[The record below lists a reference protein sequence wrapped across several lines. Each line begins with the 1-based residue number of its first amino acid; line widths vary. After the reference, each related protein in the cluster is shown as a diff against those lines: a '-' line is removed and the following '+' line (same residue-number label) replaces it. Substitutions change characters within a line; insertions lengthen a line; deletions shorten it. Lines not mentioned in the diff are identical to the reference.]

1 MFLTILTFL
10 SAIAISLIAAG
21 YSILGLATL
30 FAGAAV
36 PIIAMGSALEVGKL
50 VAASWLYHNWRS
62 DIPRALK
69 AYLFSAIII
78 LIFITSI
85 GIFGFL
91 SKAHLDQVKPTAGNT
106 EQIALIDK
114 QIKQEEMII
123 ERAERTLNQ
132 LDKALDVYID
142 KEYVSRGL
150 KERKKQKEE
159 RDLLNKSIDEAMD
172 KIADLNN
179 SKSSITIEQLKLE
192 ADVGPLKY
200 VAELIYGDNAKDHFD
215 SAVRIIILIL
225 IFVFD
230 PLAVLLLIAANISLR
245 QWRMKRNLGKELK
258 KQNLESRLGLAQQ
271 RIKKYKE
278 RQKDFRKILGKEIS
292 ELDPDEIKV
301 KLNQIYD
308 WNDKK
313 QCLTTT
319 IESDIIYTMI
329 TIDDIKRL
337 NLPKLTPDQIRRI
350 SNAENTCKNATTNW
364 AKNYWFNVFKKLCT
378 DYNCMDYFR
387 KVIH

>member
-1 MFLTILTFL
+1 MFLTLLTFI

-69 AYLFSAIII
+69 AYLFTAIIV
-78 LIFITSI
+78 LVFITSV

-91 SKAHLDQVKPTAGNT
+91 SKAHLDQVRPTGNNAV
-106 EQIALIDK
+106 QIALIDK
-114 QIKQEEMII
+114 QINQQQLII
-123 ERAERTLNQ
+123 DRSENTLDR
-132 LDKALDVYID
+132 LDKALDVYIA

-159 RDLLNKSIDEAMD
+159 RDFLNAEIKKAMD
-172 KIADLNN
+172 EIARLT
-179 SKSSITIEQLKLE
+179 SEKSNIEIEQLKIE

-215 SAVRIIILIL
+215 EAVRIIILIL

-258 KQNLESRLGLAQQ
+258 KQNLQSRLGIAQQ

-313 QCLTTT
+313 
-319 IESDIIYTMI
+319 
-329 TIDDIKRL
+329 
-337 NLPKLTPDQIRRI
+337 
-350 SNAENTCKNATTNW
+350 
-364 AKNYWFNVFKKLCT
+364 
-378 DYNCMDYFR
+378 
-387 KVIH
+387 

>member
-1 MFLTILTFL
+1 MFLTLITFI

-50 VAASWLYHNWRS
+50 VAASWLYHNWREG
-62 DIPRALK
+62 IPRALK

-78 LIFITSI
+78 LVFITSI

-91 SKAHLDQVKPTAGNT
+91 SKAHLDQVRPTGNNAV
-106 EQIALIDK
+106 QIALIDK
-114 QIKQEEMII
+114 QINQQNLII
-123 ERAERTLNQ
+123 DRAENTLDR
-132 LDKALDVYID
+132 LDKALDVYIA

-159 RDLLNKSIDEAMD
+159 RDLLNGEIKKAMD
-172 KIADLNN
+172 EIAKLTNE
-179 SKSSITIEQLKLE
+179 KSNIQIEQLKIE

-245 QWRMKRNLGKELK
+245 QWKEKRNAKKNKIEEEKKLAKKQKDWQTEATNAKIRAKNYRDKQKVYKDFFGKLGKRTLSNRDYEDFFAKMGTEELK
-258 KQNLESRLGLAQQ
+258 NLG
-271 RIKKYKE
+271 
-278 RQKDFRKILGKEIS
+278 
-292 ELDPDEIKV
+292 LDPDEIRL
-301 KLNQIYD
+301 KLDQIME
-308 WNDKK
+308 WND
-313 QCLTTT
+313 
-319 IESDIIYTMI
+319 
-329 TIDDIKRL
+329 
-337 NLPKLTPDQIRRI
+337 P
-350 SNAENTCKNATTNW
+350 NTNNK
-364 AKNYWFNVFKKLCT
+364 
-378 DYNCMDYFR
+378 
-387 KVIH
+387 

>member
-1 MFLTILTFL
+1 MFLTLLTFI

-62 DIPRALK
+62 DIPKSLK
-69 AYLFSAIII
+69 AYLFTAIIV
-78 LIFITSI
+78 LIFITSV

-91 SKAHLDQVKPTAGNT
+91 SKAHLDQVKPTAGNQ
-106 EQIALIDK
+106 EQILLIDK
-114 QIKQEEMII
+114 KIKQEEMII

-159 RDLLNKSIDEAMD
+159 RELLNKSIDEAMA

-192 ADVGPLKY
+192 ADVGS
-200 VAELIYGDNAKDHFD
+200 I
-215 SAVRIIILIL
+215 
-225 IFVFD
+225 
-230 PLAVLLLIAANISLR
+230 
-245 QWRMKRNLGKELK
+245 
-258 KQNLESRLGLAQQ
+258 
-271 RIKKYKE
+271 
-278 RQKDFRKILGKEIS
+278 EI
-292 ELDPDEIKV
+292 
-301 KLNQIYD
+301 
-308 WNDKK
+308 
-313 QCLTTT
+313 C
-319 IESDIIYTMI
+319 
-329 TIDDIKRL
+329 R
-337 NLPKLTPDQIRRI
+337 
-350 SNAENTCKNATTNW
+350 
-364 AKNYWFNVFKKLCT
+364 
-378 DYNCMDYFR
+378 
-387 KVIH
+387 

>member
-1 MFLTILTFL
+1 MFLTLITFI
-10 SAIAISLIAAG
+10 SAISISLIAAG

-30 FAGAAV
+30 FAGAYV

-62 DIPRALK
+62 DIPKSLK
-69 AYLFSAIII
+69 AYLFTSIII

-91 SKAHLDQVKPTAGNT
+91 SKAHLDQVKPTAGNA
-106 EQIALIDK
+106 EQIELIDK
-114 QIKQEEMII
+114 KIRQEEKII
-123 ERAERTLNQ
+123 ERAEKTLNQ

-150 KERKKQKEE
+150 KERNKQKEE
-159 RDLLNKSIDEAMD
+159 RDLLNKSIDEAME
-172 KIADLNN
+172 KIANLNN
-179 SKSSITIEQLKLE
+179 SKSSINIEQLKLE

-245 QWRMKRNLGKELK
+245 QWQQKRTFIKTTKKRDLQKRIEALQKSNKKLKGYKGLVKEF
-258 KQNLESRLGLAQQ
+258 G
-271 RIKKYKE
+271 
-278 RQKDFRKILGKEIS
+278 D
-292 ELDPDEIKV
+292 DPDEIRL

-308 WNDKK
+308 WNEKK
-313 QCLTTT
+313 
-319 IESDIIYTMI
+319 
-329 TIDDIKRL
+329 
-337 NLPKLTPDQIRRI
+337 
-350 SNAENTCKNATTNW
+350 
-364 AKNYWFNVFKKLCT
+364 
-378 DYNCMDYFR
+378 
-387 KVIH
+387 

>member
-1 MFLTILTFL
+1 MFLTLLTFI

-50 VAASWLYHNWRS
+50 VAASWLYHNWRE

-69 AYLFSAIII
+69 AYLFTAIIV

-91 SKAHLDQVKPTAGNT
+91 SKAHLDQVRPTGNN
-106 EQIALIDK
+106 EVQIALIDK
-114 QIKQEEMII
+114 QINQQNLII
-123 ERAERTLNQ
+123 DRAENTLDR
-132 LDKALDVYID
+132 LDKALDVYIA
-142 KEYVSRGL
+142 KEYVTRGL

-159 RDLLNKSIDEAMD
+159 RDFLNAEIKKAMD
-172 KIADLNN
+172 EIARLTSEKGN
-179 SKSSITIEQLKLE
+179 IEIEQLKIE

-215 SAVRIIILIL
+215 EAVRIIILIL

-245 QWRMKRNLGKELK
+245 QWRGKRLENQKQKDWQKEAINAKARARDYIEKQKVYKNFFDKLGKRNITNRDYEDFFNKMGTEELK
-258 KQNLESRLGLAQQ
+258 QLG
-271 RIKKYKE
+271 
-278 RQKDFRKILGKEIS
+278 
-292 ELDPDEIKV
+292 LDPDEIRL
-301 KLNQIYD
+301 KLDQIME
-308 WNDKK
+308 WND
-313 QCLTTT
+313 
-319 IESDIIYTMI
+319 
-329 TIDDIKRL
+329 
-337 NLPKLTPDQIRRI
+337 P
-350 SNAENTCKNATTNW
+350 NTNNK
-364 AKNYWFNVFKKLCT
+364 
-378 DYNCMDYFR
+378 
-387 KVIH
+387 